1 MKRTK
6 IAFLG
11 LGLMGSRMAARLL
24 AAGYPLTVYNRTAEK
39 ARALVEGGAKLAKS
53 PAQAAAGAEIVFSI
67 LADDRSCREV
77 WLGNDGALAGAG
89 AGTILVECST
99 VSVEWIRTLD
109 STARARGCELLDAPV
124 TGSKPQAAAGELR
137 FLVGGSEG
145 TLTKISPVLRTMSRV
160 IAYMGPLGSGARMKL
175 INNFM
180 CGVQAAC
187 LVEALSL
194 IERSN
199 LNVGTALAII
209 TDGAPGSPIVKTLS
223 SRMMAQEDE
232 PHFLLKLM
240 AKDLRCALEEAKHFS
255 LHLTTGE
262 AALEVFGRAIESG
275 LGDHDVAAVV
285 EPFRAQKQPRNNN

>member
-1 MKRTK
+1 MERTK
-6 IAFLG
+6 IGFLG
-11 LGLMGSRMAARLL
+11 LGVMGSRMAARLL
-24 AAGYPLTVYNRTAEK
+24 AAGYPLSVYNRTAEK
-39 ARALVEGGAKLAKS
+39 AQPLVEGGAMLAKS
-53 PAQAAAGAEIVFSI
+53 PAEAAAGAEIVFSI

-77 WLGNDGALAGAG
+77 WLGRDGALAGARP
-89 AGTILVECST
+89 GTILVESST

-109 STARARGCELLDAPV
+109 SSARARGCELLDAPV

-137 FLVGGSEG
+137 FLAGGSEV
-145 TLTKISPVLRTMSRV
+145 TLTRISPVLKAMGRV
-160 IAYMGPLGSGARMKL
+160 IAYMGPLGSGVRMKL

-187 LVEALSL
+187 LAEVLSL

-199 LNVGTALAII
+199 LDVRSALAIV
-209 TDGAPGSPIVKTLS
+209 TGGAPGSPIVKTLS
-223 SRMMAQEDE
+223 GRMLAPEDQ

-240 AKDLRCALEEAKHFS
+240 AKDLRFAIEEAKHYS

-275 LGDHDVAAVV
+275 FGEHDIAAVV
-285 EPFRAQKQPRNNN
+285 EPFRAQKQPHSSN